1 MDSARFNRVLIA
13 PCGMNC
19 GTCIAYLRDKKPC
32 PGCWGTD
39 GKPKHCTTCI
49 IKNCEYLASTDSR
62 FCFECEKYPCTR
74 LKSLDKRYRTNYQVS
89 LIENLNRIKDI
100 GLTQY
105 LADECLK
112 WTCKRCGNTI
122 CVHREVCLFCKEK
135 RS

>member
-1 MDSARFNRVLIA
+1 MDSAHFNRVLIA

-89 LIENLNRIKDI
+89 LIENLNRIVS
-100 GLTQY
+100 L
-105 LADECLK
+105 
-112 WTCKRCGNTI
+112 R
-122 CVHREVCLFCKEK
+122 
-135 RS
+135 